1 MEAIQRRIHASSSA
15 LCWVSVMIAM
25 VIFLMSSAEDLGCSW
40 ELSHSHRW
48 GPIGSVATFYA
59 RVSSWEGQIDQI
71 IKNTQCR
78 GETIQEDIEI
88 LCCRMW
94 DGIAL
99 GCVGKCVWG
108 CGCHVPVID
117 HHPPMRENIIFEL
130 SQLPWQRLVHGLCYL
145 LDQAVDFPLLG
156 DNKEK
161 TETSWEFM

>member
-1 MEAIQRRIHASSSA
+1 
-15 LCWVSVMIAM
+15 
-25 VIFLMSSAEDLGCSW
+25 
-40 ELSHSHRW
+40 
-48 GPIGSVATFYA
+48 
-59 RVSSWEGQIDQI
+59 
-71 IKNTQCR
+71 
-78 GETIQEDIEI
+78 
-88 LCCRMW
+88 MW

-156 DNKEK
+156 DNKKK
-161 TETSWEFM
+161 TETSWEWYNPRIIHVVSLSLFLLCGDIDIKGICVYNSMIY